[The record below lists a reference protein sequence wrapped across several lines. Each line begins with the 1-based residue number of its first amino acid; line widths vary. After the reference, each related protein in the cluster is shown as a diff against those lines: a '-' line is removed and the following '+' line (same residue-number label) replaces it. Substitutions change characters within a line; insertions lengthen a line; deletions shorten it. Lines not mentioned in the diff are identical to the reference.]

1 MVCFV
6 FKLPKFDYDPKHII
20 WSLNKYQMTYIYIKA
35 NQTYEKTVYWLFYIP
50 KQYASIFYSIEKLV
64 SLCMSRQ
71 LKRKLLSV
79 QYWKKRMSRYWFMC
93 QHSPTVLFNYS
104 GRTWKWV
111 VESHVGGWATVKQC
125 YHINTPALLTPGSGF
140 LRSGPESQRGLIYSK
155 WDGWT
160 CLSHISPS
168 FFSFPRLHPCHAYT
182 RFLL

>member
-1 MVCFV
+1 MNTW
-6 FKLPKFDYDPKHII
+6 KIQSIYKQII
-20 WSLNKYQMTYIYIKA
+20 HTEKKMLTGFLMFLNMKKA
-35 NQTYEKTVYWLFYIP
+35 
-50 KQYASIFYSIEKLV
+50 SYSIENLV
-64 SLCMSRQ
+64 L
-71 LKRKLLSV
+71 V
-79 QYWKKRMSRYWFMC
+79 QTTQVEAVICTVLYMRMSRYWFMC

-104 GRTWKWV
+104 GRTWRWV
-111 VESHVGGWATVKQC
+111 VESHVGGWAMVKQC

-168 FFSFPRLHPCHAYT
+168 FSSFPRLHPCHAYT